1 MSLIYLPESNIEA
14 SFLTA
19 IHAFSLHQKKHIS
32 YNLDQINYPPL
43 NISFCL
49 LNFLSTQRQLK
60 PNFHQELF
68 TQDIH
73 SLSQLSLDEGAI
85 ALFPLFLY
93 FHGDNHNL
101 EQILERIKTNHLPSN
116 FNINSWKILI
126 IVISL
131 IIEKKIKNTN
141 ICKEIINYF
150 EEYQEEDIRDIKLI
164 DKLISARIYL
174 TQAEEILR
182 ENVDR
187 NSLGIYQSIYNFF
200 CLPDNPKITL
210 LRSQQFT
217 NSQETTRILTGFLL
231 GLNNDYDYIPPLG
244 DIQYQ
249 GITIDKIITQ
259 FVAQWQGKIAQYS
272 KPK

>member
-1 MSLIYLPESNIEA
+1 MSLIYFKESEIEA
-14 SFLTA
+14 SFVTA
-19 IHAFSLHQKKHIS
+19 FYALDFNNNNPIHDLSEV
-32 YNLDQINYPPL
+32 NYFPL
-43 NISFCL
+43 KISFFL
-49 LNFLSTQRQLK
+49 LNFLATQQYTQGVSY
-60 PNFHQELF
+60 PEILF
-68 TQDIH
+68 NNH
-73 SLSQLSLDEGAI
+73 SSLNYLSLDEGAI

-259 FVAQWQGKIAQYS
+259 FVAQWQVKIAQYTN
-272 KPK
+272 PK